1 MEYQKWST
9 QHSVTTYM
17 GKDPKINRYIC
28 ICVNAQDSVH
38 LEKKTFFNQICSD
51 KNYNLKT
58 QTRITEAKTY
68 GGLSWH
74 IPL

>member
-1 MEYQKWST
+1 MRHKLKGLFPGT
-9 QHSVTTYM
+9 FHSNLQPRT
-17 GKDPKINRYIC
+17 PLPLRLRFP
-28 ICVNAQDSVH
+28 S
-38 LEKKTFFNQICSD
+38 NQICSD

-58 QTRITEAKTY
+58 QTRIKEAKTY